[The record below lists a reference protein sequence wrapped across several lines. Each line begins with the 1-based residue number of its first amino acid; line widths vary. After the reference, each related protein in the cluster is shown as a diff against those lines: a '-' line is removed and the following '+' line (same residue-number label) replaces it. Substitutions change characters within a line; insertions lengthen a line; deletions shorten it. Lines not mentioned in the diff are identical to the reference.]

1 MTKDSCEVERNDV
14 PLVAIGASAGGLEPL
29 EQFFKAV
36 PENPGIAFVVVQHL
50 SPDYRSMMNELLA
63 RKSSMPILHIENDM
77 KVAPNTVFLNRP
89 NMYIELEGDT
99 FRTIPYPEN
108 ERLPHLPIDRFFTS
122 LSSRDWNRTVAIVL
136 SGSGS
141 DGAHGAQILHEAGAA
156 VMVQSVQEASFSSMP
171 RAVLLSGSVD
181 RVLDAA
187 DMPMAVQDI
196 FAFGKQNSKAEIQM
210 RGQGIQSILE
220 KLEERHKVDFSNY
233 KPGNVNRRIVRRLH
247 LRGYSSLEEYDEVL
261 DQSEEALN
269 ELFHDMLIGVT
280 EFYRD
285 KEAIKS
291 LRRQVLDV
299 LAAQEDSN
307 VPIKVWVPGC
317 ASGEEVYTIAIELS
331 EALRKA
337 GNDRRFRIIGTDIH
351 AGSIEI
357 ASQGIYS
364 AEKLQKV
371 PEELR
376 RRYFVE
382 TQGRYMI
389 DPGLRQKIIFSIHNL
404 ISDPPFMNLDLISC
418 RNLMIYLNEEPQAS
432 AISMFI
438 FGLQQKGFLFLGASE
453 TIGKFRTGFDVI
465 NARWR
470 IFQKSSTATYS
481 ARTSLATR
489 SVRGF
494 TPQRTAADP
503 KPASP
508 NPPLPAFSRLSE
520 GRSHDLLIR
529 SYDSLL
535 KKNAPSSIL
544 LTSEGRVL
552 NWFGPAARFIDTMNN
567 LANWTVQEIVH
578 PDLHFAINVG
588 IEKLRQGQFKTHV
601 RQINVN
607 LEDKGSVP
615 CKVSIEALDKGQNYW
630 LILARIEVE
639 EVETSEDPEPVEAAE
654 PSDNPVDDDVLVL
667 TGRIHSL
674 ERDLRLTEE
683 TLQHVTERL
692 EASSEELQA
701 SNEELQASNEE
712 LQASNEEL
720 QSSNEELH
728 AVNEELV
735 SVSAEHERKIEMLS
749 ELNENTEVILKY
761 MKTGVIVLDDKDNIR
776 RFSQLVERDFM
787 LQEHDIGRSI
797 SVVGPRLDFADLL
810 ALSKGV
816 RENPTSEPVKGT
828 YDGRGLTIHAIR
840 CFLGPVGERVR
851 GTVIMFLWD

>member
-1 MTKDSCEVERNDV
+1 MNKDVSGAERNDV

-63 RKSSMPILHIENDM
+63 RKSNMPIHHIEDEM
-77 KVAPNTVFLNRP
+77 RVEPNTVYLNRP
-89 NMYIELEGDT
+89 NMYVELEGDT
-99 FRTIPYPEN
+99 FRTLPYPVD

-122 LSSRDWNRTVAIVL
+122 LSSRDWNRTVAVVL

-141 DGAHGAQILHEAGAA
+141 DGAHGAQILFEAGAA
-156 VMVQSVQEASFSSMP
+156 VLVQSVKEASFSSMP
-171 RAVLLSGSVD
+171 KAVLLSGSVD

-187 DMPMAVQDI
+187 EMPMAIQDI
-196 FAFGKQNSKAEIQM
+196 FAYGKQSSKHEIQV
-210 RGQGIQSILE
+210 RGQGIQSILK
-220 KLEERHKVDFSNY
+220 KLEDRHKVDFSCY

-247 LRGYSSLEEYDEVL
+247 LRGYASLEEYNEILGEND
-261 DQSEEALN
+261 EALN

-285 KEAIKS
+285 RDAIKT
-291 LRRQVLDV
+291 LRTKVLDV
-299 LAAQEDSN
+299 LAAQPDKK
-307 VPIKVWVPGC
+307 VPIKIWVPGC

-331 EALRKA
+331 EALREA

-357 ASQGIYS
+357 ASQAVYS
-364 AEKLQKV
+364 AEKLKRV
-371 PEELR
+371 PEQLR

-382 TQGRYMI
+382 THGQYMV

-438 FGLQQKGFLFLGASE
+438 FGLQQDGYLFLGASE
-453 TIGKFRTGFDVI
+453 TIGKFRTGFEVI

-470 IFQKSSTATYS
+470 IFQKSSSTTYS
-481 ARTSLATR
+481 ARTSLANR
-489 SVRGF
+489 SVKGML
-494 TPQRTAADP
+494 PQRPREGAP
-503 KPASP
+503 KPSGAASVF
-508 NPPLPAFSRLSE
+508 ARQSD
-520 GRSHDLLIR
+520 GRTHDLLIR

-535 KKNAPSSIL
+535 KRYAPSSIL
-544 LTSEGRVL
+544 LTSDGKVL
-552 NWFGPAARFIDTMNN
+552 NWFGQAATFIDTMNN
-567 LANWTVQEIVH
+567 LADWTVQEIVH
-578 PDLHFAINVG
+578 SDLHFAINVG
-588 IEKLRQGQFKTHV
+588 VEKLRQGQFKTHV
-601 RQINVN
+601 REITVT
-607 LEDKGSVP
+607 LEDRGPVN
-615 CKVSIEALDKGQNYW
+615 CKVSIEALDKSPNSW
-630 LILARIEVE
+630 LILARIEVQA
-639 EVETSEDPEPVEAAE
+639 EAAAPQE
-654 PSDNPVDDDVLVL
+654 PADPLPEAPENAVDDDVLVL

-735 SVSAEHERKIEMLS
+735 SVSAEHERKIEILS
-749 ELNENTEVILKY
+749 ELNENTEVILKS
-761 MKTGVIVLDDKDNIR
+761 MKTGVIVLDNKNCIR
-776 RFSQLVERDFM
+776 RFSQLIERDFS

-797 SVVGPRLDFADLL
+797 SVVGPRLDFVDIRQMAQGLADDP
-810 ALSKGV
+810 APRAIGGIYEGRNVTV
-816 RENPTSEPVKGT
+816 R
-828 YDGRGLTIHAIR
+828 AIR
-840 CFLGPVGERVR
+840 CFLGPVGERVQ
-851 GTVIMFLWD
+851 GAIIMFLWD